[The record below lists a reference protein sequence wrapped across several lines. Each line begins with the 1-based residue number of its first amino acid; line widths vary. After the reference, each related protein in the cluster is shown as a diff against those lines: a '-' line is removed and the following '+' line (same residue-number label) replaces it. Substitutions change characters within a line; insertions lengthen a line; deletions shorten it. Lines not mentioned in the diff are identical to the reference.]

1 MDLRA
6 YYAKIRE
13 VADSLESDYAVVV
26 SLETPDGGKAG
37 IKTEVHKSLA
47 ARLIVDDKA
56 VLATESER
64 EEYYSEQRA
73 AAEQAA
79 GEAESGRVHFTVIS
93 EADLKTLRKR
103 LSGSEE

>member
-13 VADSLESDYAVVV
+13 LAESLEGDYVVVV
-26 SLETPDGGKAG
+26 SRDTSDGGKAG

-73 AAEQAA
+73 AAELAA
-79 GEAESGRVHFTVIS
+79 GEADSGKVHFTVIS

-103 LSGSEE
+103 LGGSEE